1 MLAKLERTLPRTG
14 YVYEPKWDG
23 FRALVF
29 RDGEAV
35 DIRSRNDKKLGRY
48 FPEIVDA
55 VRTLSESSLVL
66 DGELVI
72 PKGNGLDFAA
82 LMARLHPAAS
92 RVEELRRA
100 MPASFVAFDLLAV
113 GDRDLRRE
121 PFLERRQILAG
132 LLDRSAGPIVL
143 TPSTE
148 DPNIAAIWLDEFS
161 SRGIDGVVAK
171 SPALSYMPGK
181 RAMVK
186 VKQERTAD
194 VVVAG
199 LRLMVT
205 SPGESPTVGSL
216 LLGLYD
222 DEHRL
227 VHIGVVSQLTKS
239 RRHELGR
246 ELAPLATQLAGHPWE
261 HGFGLERS
269 PLGRLAGSA
278 GRWSPDEM
286 ERDWIPLRP
295 ERVCEVAYDTIDE
308 HRLRYPARFVR
319 WRPDRAASSCGFDQL
334 EAASGDVRAFLRS

>member
-1 MLAKLERTLPRTG
+1 MLAKLERSLPRAG
-14 YVYEPKWDG
+14 YIYEPKWDG

-29 RDGEAV
+29 RDGDAV

-48 FPEIVDA
+48 FPEIVEAARDLPEDA
-55 VRTLSESSLVL
+55 LVL

-72 PKGNGLDFAA
+72 PKGAGLDFAA

-92 RVEELRRA
+92 RVDELRRST
-100 MPASFVAFDLLAV
+100 PASFVAFDLLAS
-113 GDRDLRRE
+113 GQRDLRGE
-121 PFLERRQILAG
+121 PFVERRRLLEG
-132 LLDRSAGPIVL
+132 LLLDATGPIVL

-148 DPNIAAIWLDEFS
+148 DPDVAATWLDEFS

-171 SPALSYMPGK
+171 SPAMPYSPGK
-181 RAMVK
+181 RTMVK

-199 LRLMVT
+199 LRLMMT
-205 SPGESPTVGSL
+205 TPGGAPTVGSL

-222 DEHRL
+222 EDRRL
-227 VHIGVVSQLTKS
+227 VHIGVVSQLTKM
-239 RRHELGR
+239 RRRELGQ
-246 ELAPLATQLAGHPWE
+246 ELAPLATRLAGHPWE
-261 HGFGLERS
+261 RGFGLERS

-295 ERVCEVAYDTIDE
+295 ERVCEIAYDTIDE

-319 WRPDRAASSCGFDQL
+319 WRPDRDASSCRFDQL
-334 EAASGDVRAFLRS
+334 EGASGDVRAFLQS